1 MIQPGCKMI
10 FGELYFMKAVR
21 VFLLILTAV
30 LVSFSISFGQTDPI
44 KTDTKTTTA
53 TIPKSKA
60 DNEETIYRIGF
71 EDTLEIQV
79 FDKPKLTQKVSLNP
93 DGTITLFRASKPIA
107 AVCKTERE
115 LAKDI
120 EREYLSFLKKPEVN
134 VFAIEKKSQSF
145 GVIGAVEKAGT
156 YYVNRRIRLLELISF
171 AGGPNKEAGSRMIVA
186 RTGSSS
192 ACKIESDDSIIDNDL
207 VLMNFKVK
215 DVLEG
220 KQNLW
225 MQPGDIVS
233 VLDSDVVYIYG
244 NVNKVGAVKMSEPIT
259 LTQAIV
265 TAEGL
270 KPTAKTQV
278 RVLRQKQGST
288 DRDELIFNLKD
299 IEKRKIQD
307 PFLEPNDIVAVSED
321 STKVIIRGITGIL
334 KNGVPSLFYRIP

>member
-1 MIQPGCKMI
+1 
-10 FGELYFMKAVR
+10 LR
-21 VFLLILTAV
+21 
-30 LVSFSISFGQTDPI
+30 
-44 KTDTKTTTA
+44 
-53 TIPKSKA
+53 
-60 DNEETIYRIGF
+60 
-71 EDTLEIQV
+71 
-79 FDKPKLTQKVSLNP
+79 
-93 DGTITLFRASKPIA
+93 
-107 AVCKTERE
+107 
-115 LAKDI
+115 
-120 EREYLSFLKKPEVN
+120 KPEVN

-156 YYVNRRIRLLELISF
+156 YYINRRVRLLELIAF

-192 ACKIESDDSIIDNDL
+192 TCKVESDDSVIENDL

-233 VLDSDVVYIYG
+233 VLDSDLVYVYG
-244 NVNKVGAVKMSEPIT
+244 NVNKVGSVKMNEPIT

-270 KPTAKTQV
+270 KPTAKSKV
-278 RVLRQKQGST
+278 RILRQRPGST
-288 DRDELIFNLKD
+288 DREELVFDLKE
-299 IEKRKIQD
+299 IEKLKVKD

-321 STKVIIRGITGIL
+321 QTKVIIRGITGIL
-334 KNGVPSLFYRIP
+334 KSGVPSLLYRIP

>member
-1 MIQPGCKMI
+1 
-10 FGELYFMKAVR
+10 MKAVR
-21 VFLLILTAV
+21 VFLIILTTV
-30 LVSFSISFGQTDPI
+30 LFSFDVSYGQTDPL
-44 KTDTKTTTA
+44 KTDPKTQ
-53 TIPKSKA
+53 TIAIPNSKA
-60 DNEETIYRIGF
+60 DNEEERYRIGF
-71 EDTLEIQV
+71 QDKLEIQV
-79 FDKPKLTQKVSLNP
+79 FRHPELSQKTSVNP
-93 DGTITLFRASKPIA
+93 DGTITLFRAAKPIV
-107 AVCKTERE
+107 AVCKTETE
-115 LAKDI
+115 VAKEI
-120 EREYLSFLKKPEVN
+120 EQEYLTFLKKPEVN
-134 VFAIEKKSQSF
+134 VFAVEKLSQSF

-156 YYVNRRIRLLELISF
+156 YYINRRIRLLELISF

-192 ACKIESDDSIIDNDL
+192 ACKVESDDSVIENDL

-233 VLDSDVVYIYG
+233 VLDSDVIYIYG
-244 NVNKVGAVKMSEPIT
+244 NVNKVGSVKMGEPIT

-265 TAEGL
+265 SAEGL

-278 RVLRQKQGST
+278 RVLRQKPGST

-321 STKVIIRGITGIL
+321 STKAILKGITGIL